1 MKNKSTKKVLLYMSV
16 AIIIH
21 DTIEQILFINII
33 YYIYII
39 YIIYNFSTFCPS
51 LIHNIRTNWLW
62 YVKSDHETTLCKF
75 VYYL

>member
-21 DTIEQILFINII
+21 DTIEQILFI
-33 YYIYII
+33 IYILYI
-39 YIIYNFSTFCPS
+39 LYIIFLTFCPS